1 MPHSGF
7 LVSSEPPGGCF
18 CAAGSS
24 PVSQRAGGWPLG
36 WQQQQRGGE
45 AGGPQGTG
53 APSAGNEVTRSPHLR
68 AQVSGGPARP
78 GSPCARPWAPPRVGG
93 RPPYPGGDGAGRLRG
108 RTDGRTETPCG
119 PLGRGEARRG
129 EARAA
134 PVSPGRFRTG
144 QATVAGR
151 ERWRRRGTSVR
162 ARPGPAPRRG
172 LGPHRSRRECRGR
185 IQVSPSPP
193 RPRPGFP
200 WERDGVYLCRTWA
213 SPRPARGPV
222 GVPGSLR
229 PWTAASIPGLAC
241 ACTVPWFF
249 SIVSC

>member
-108 RTDGRTETPCG
+108 RTDGRTDGDT
-119 PLGRGEARRG
+119 LRAARARRGEARRG
-129 EARAA
+129 EGGAGESRALPDRAGDGRRPRAMAEARD
-134 PVSPGRFRTG
+134 
-144 QATVAGR
+144 
-151 ERWRRRGTSVR
+151 VR
-162 ARPGPAPRRG
+162 PCPARPCA
-172 LGPHRSRRECRGR
+172 
-185 IQVSPSPP
+185 PP
-193 RPRPGFP
+193 RPRPAPFKTGVSRSHSGVALAPPPPARFPLGARWGLSLQNLGLAASRAWPRGCPGFSAALDS
-200 WERDGVYLCRTWA
+200 RVH
-213 SPRPARGPV
+213 PRP
-222 GVPGSLR
+222 GVRVHRAVVFLN
-229 PWTAASIPGLAC
+229 C
-241 ACTVPWFF
+241 
-249 SIVSC
+249 